1 MPPELHLLII
11 GSGPMEKEIKKI
23 DELYSNVHYLGYL
36 EKEDLIPI
44 LRGSMVLIQPSLVEG
59 ISTTVLEAMACKV
72 PIIASNVGG
81 NKELVLNNQ
90 NGFLINPD
98 SPDELFEKILEI
110 SKDLQLQQKF
120 GQASFELVKKFEWK
134 EIGQKYL
141 DLYESLLTN

>member
-1 MPPELHLLII
+1 
-11 GSGPMEKEIKKI
+11 
-23 DELYSNVHYLGYL
+23 
-36 EKEDLIPI
+36 
-44 LRGSMVLIQPSLVEG
+44 MVLIQPSLVEG

-72 PIIASNVGG
+72 PIIASDVGG

-98 SPDELFEKILEI
+98 SPGESLEKILQI

-120 GQASFELVKKFEWK
+120 GQTSFELVKKFEWK

-141 DLYESLLTN
+141 DLYESLLAN

>member
-1 MPPELHLLII
+1 M
-11 GSGPMEKEIKKI
+11 
-23 DELYSNVHYLGYL
+23 
-36 EKEDLIPI
+36 
-44 LRGSMVLIQPSLVEG
+44 LIQPSLAEG

-72 PIIASNVGG
+72 PIIASDVGG

-98 SPDELFEKILEI
+98 SPGELLEKILQI

-120 GQASFELVKKFEWK
+120 GQTSFELVKKFEWK

-141 DLYESLLTN
+141 DLYESLLAN